1 MNNELDKDSLQHMPV
16 LALRGLV
23 MFPNMVMHFDVGRKK
38 SIEALNKAMQE
49 DQRIFLVAQ
58 RDIRDDDPSFEQLY
72 KVGVVAEIRQIL
84 KMPSDTLKVVVER
97 ALQGKSAAKK
107 GSWSRI

>member
-38 SIEALNKAMQE
+38 SIERSIKPCR
-49 DQRIFLVAQ
+49 RINGYF
-58 RDIRDDDPSFEQLY
+58 
-72 KVGVVAEIRQIL
+72 
-84 KMPSDTLKVVVER
+84 
-97 ALQGKSAAKK
+97 
-107 GSWSRI
+107 W